1 MPTCVKFAFAN
12 KIEAMYGRSH
22 VSIKVESRST
32 SRLYFT
38 FILFTWLKFTCANVH
53 SQKRVSGNQPLST
66 VSKHL
71 LLGFP
76 LKIYVEQNKYS
87 YNSWIPRGL
96 VVQAMDSGVS
106 TSGFE
111 ARLCHLILNYL
122 ESNAAILHNFWRP
135 QPTLPCF
142 GLQYS
147 ISKKPRTMVS
157 LSSMQGVF
165 AESVA
170 S

>member
-1 MPTCVKFAFAN
+1 M
-12 KIEAMYGRSH
+12 
-22 VSIKVESRST
+22 
-32 SRLYFT
+32 
-38 FILFTWLKFTCANVH
+38 H

-96 VVQAMDSGVS
+96 VVQSMDFGVS

-111 ARLCHLILNYL
+111 ARLRHLILNL
-122 ESNAAILHNFWRP
+122 
-135 QPTLPCF
+135 F
-142 GLQYS
+142 GIECCHS
-147 ISKKPRTMVS
+147 T
-157 LSSMQGVF
+157 
-165 AESVA
+165 
-170 S
+170 